1 MVGYAA
7 PMLQTPTTRS
17 GRSRLRA
24 VAALATVAAAVPV
37 VGGVATAGAA
47 QPTATASKSCGSS
60 LPKYPGVGYFT
71 SLKVY
76 GLSCSSGKKVMLAH
90 YRCRVKHG
98 KAGKCGSV
106 SGYRCSERRFMGPTE
121 YDARVTCKKGSKK
134 VVYTYSQ
141 DR

>member
-1 MVGYAA
+1 
-7 PMLQTPTTRS
+7 MLQTPNPHS

-24 VAALATVAAAVPV
+24 VAVLATVAAAVPV

-47 QPTATASKSCGSS
+47 QPTATAAKSCGS

-76 GLSCSSGKKVMLAH
+76 GLSCSSGKKVMMAH

-98 KAGKCGSV
+98 KAGKCSSV
-106 SGYRCSERRFMGPTE
+106 SGYRCSEKRITGPTE
-121 YDARVTCKKGSKK
+121 YDSRVTCKKGSKK
-134 VVYTYSQ
+134 VVYTYQQ